1 MFGWFKKEKI
11 HRFYKDS
18 LTKEELSTILNVDV
32 LYIQK
37 DLMSEVFRYDTDFV
51 KGNWISFKKLDE
63 LIT

>member
-32 LYIQK
+32 LYIQ
-37 DLMSEVFRYDTDFV
+37 
-51 KGNWISFKKLDE
+51 
-63 LIT
+63 